1 MKRRIENPCE
11 AEMRFF
17 TPDLYLRY
25 NADHDSVADQAETEW
40 ETAIQESKNDL
51 NDFSDL
57 MNPSVD
63 FLARSFNPHDA
74 RILSIQE
81 KNIHPFDKQSIVQP
95 RPAVII
101 SLKSSDTT
109 YNIIYFLWN
118 TIVYSAKPAYWPHSD
133 LDKHR
138 LYDEID
144 VETKSPFFPFFVHR
158 ILLSDGTVLAV
169 PFFDVMIQSYTESDP
184 REELNSRKTA

>member
-25 NADHDSVADQAETEW
+25 NSDEDSVADRAETEW
-40 ETAIQESKNDL
+40 ETAIQEYKNYL

-81 KNIHPFDKQSIVQP
+81 ENIHPFDKQSIVQP

-118 TIVYSAKPAYWPHSD
+118 TIVYSAKPAYWPLSN
-133 LDKHR
+133 LDKHW

-158 ILLSDGTVLAV
+158 ILLSDGTVMAV
-169 PFFDVMIQSYTESDP
+169 PFFDVMIQSYKDSRPEVEVD
-184 REELNSRKTA
+184 SRKTA